1 MKKVLTK
8 FLSSILLAAM
18 IVTTA
23 GGFADITKAFAADS
37 VKVYVTIADE
47 IGLKAL
53 KQKFVTVTDT
63 DDDGVLTYIDALY
76 CAHEKY
82 FKGGAEA
89 GFAYSIGTTLDGD
102 ALPWVTLLW
111 GIDNGGNY
119 LFYKNNVSIANNDDA
134 KIADGDY
141 VDAFVIRDTEYWS
154 DAYSYFNKRIKTA
167 SKGKTVK
174 LKAYYLELDYETW
187 ESTPVPLAN
196 ANIRINDKETDYVTD
211 ENGEVEIK
219 FDKAGSYFVTATYSY
234 KTICDPACIVFV
246 KPEIGEVIKVKKI
259 NYTVTKAGKPNGKK
273 GVVTYSAELNPKN
286 TKNVPKKIEF
296 GGITYKVKVVD

>member
-8 FLSSILLAAM
+8 FLSSILIAAM

-23 GGFADITKAFAADS
+23 VGFAGITEASAAADS

-53 KQKFVTVTDT
+53 KQKAVTVTDT

-82 FKGGAEA
+82 FEGGAEK
-89 GFAYSIGTTLDGD
+89 GFAYSLYDGYD
-102 ALPWVTLLW
+102 IPFVTLMW

-119 LFYKNNVSIANNDDA
+119 FFYKNNASIAGAEDA
-134 KIADGDY
+134 MITDGDY
-141 VDAFVIRDTEYWS
+141 VDAFVIRDTEYYS
-154 DAYSYFNKRIKTA
+154 DAYSYFAKRQVSVAKN
-167 SKGKTVK
+167 KTVK
-174 LKAYYLELDYETW
+174 FKAYYLGYDENW
-187 ESTPVPLAN
+187 VATPLPLAN

-211 ENGEVEIK
+211 ENGEVKIS
-219 FDKAGSYFVTATYSY
+219 FDKAGSYAVTATDSY
-234 KTICDPACIVFV
+234 KLICDPLSIVYV
-246 KPEIGEVIKVKKI
+246 KPDIGEVIKVKKI
-259 NYTVTKAGKPNGKK
+259 NYTVTKAGKPDGKK
-273 GVVTYSAELNPKN
+273 GTVTYSAALNPKN
-286 TKNVPKKIEF
+286 TKKVPKKVNF